1 MSDAEVSD
9 KMCQTT
15 DVFEASSPFQ
25 WDDSANAGF
34 STNPNPW
41 YPVAKNYKSLNLK
54 TQKSSPNSSLKM
66 YKDLAGLREAPMI
79 KSEEL
84 DMEILSDGLLYLVRD
99 SDGFDEIIV
108 VLLNFGSFAETADL
122 SSVRDLPEA
131 LTVILTSEGSGFK
144 MGDTVRNDRIK
155 IYAGEGLVFLA
166 TKNKCEE
173 SKPVDKIVN
182 KLTDAAQKAWQRF
195 AVTASSDAKAIELE

>member
-1 MSDAEVSD
+1 MSDAEVYD

-15 DVFEASSPFQ
+15 DVLEASSPFQ
-25 WDDSANAGF
+25 WDESANAGF
-34 STNPNPW
+34 STSLNLW
-41 YPVAKNYKSLNLK
+41 YPLAKNYKNVNLK
-54 TQKSSPNSSLKM
+54 KQKSSPNSSLQLF
-66 YKDLAGLREAPMI
+66 KDLAGLREAPMI

-84 DMEILSDGLLYLVRD
+84 DMKILSDGLLYLVRD
-99 SDGFDEIIV
+99 SESFDEIIV

-122 SSVRDLPEA
+122 SSVKDLPME

-144 MGDTVRNDRIK
+144 MGDTVRNNRIK

-166 TKNKCEE
+166 TKKKCEE

-182 KLTDAAQKAWQRF
+182 KLTDAAQKVRSFLNW
-195 AVTASSDAKAIELE
+195 